1 MNAALMLA
9 KLNGCPADAIESLR
23 GPVRFGRG
31 ARLAGTRV
39 ILAVALLLG
48 AGAAEAQA
56 QAPEAAVAAA
66 APTAATTA
74 AAPAAAT
81 GAVPGRVR
89 IGLVLSGGGARG
101 AAHIGVLKILEQL
114 HVPIDAIAGTSMG
127 AVVGGLYA
135 SGMSATEIEQAMASV
150 DWQAAFR
157 DRPPRTQLAFR
168 RKEEDR
174 QYLVNLP
181 IGLRGKQLLI
191 PQGLVQG
198 QQLLE
203 NLRRLTLP
211 VARIADFDQLPTPF
225 RAVATNLETGEGVV
239 LRDGDLAT
247 ALRASMSVPGVFAPV
262 EYRNSILVDGGLAEN
277 LPIDIAR
284 AMGVDL
290 LIVADADYPL
300 QPRKNLD
307 SLPSITNQMIGILM
321 RRDSDRQLRTLKAND
336 VLISLQLGDFSSYDF
351 PDTPKIVGAGEVAAE
366 GVEARLRA
374 LALSDADYARYLG
387 ERVARRAGPPPIEFV
402 KVDADSP
409 YYRRAINDRFDRF
422 VGTTVDAGALK
433 RQVDALYGLGYM
445 ETLDYRVVQ
454 DPAGD
459 YGLDITARRNSWGPN
474 YLRFGVELQDDFQGN
489 TSFNASS
496 RLLFT
501 ELNALGAESVWD
513 LQVGTA
519 PRLYTEF
526 YQPLATNSP
535 YFVAPHVQIEAH
547 DVAQIEDG
555 RQVGNFRVRS
565 FDYGLDFG
573 RELGNWGE
581 MRVGALESQGSS
593 RVEVG
598 DFSAP
603 GSTFNVRDAFF
614 SFNYDQLDR
623 ANFPHSGQ
631 ALSAQLTLNNS
642 GSAGGGEG
650 TDQFTFD
657 WRGAHSWARNT
668 LVAWLSSGST
678 IGGSQT
684 NVPTYFPLGG
694 FLNLSG
700 VHAST
705 LAGPQYAIGR
715 LIYLRNV
722 GNGGQGILD
731 VPAYLGLS
739 FEDGNVWATR
749 QQISFGSTHQDFS
762 LFFGADTY
770 IGPAYLAV
778 GYDASGSTEFYLVL
792 GHSF

>member
-1 MNAALMLA
+1 M
-9 KLNGCPADAIESLR
+9 
-23 GPVRFGRG
+23 
-31 ARLAGTRV
+31 
-39 ILAVALLLG
+39 ALLCCFST
-48 AGAAEAQA
+48 AWADEP
-56 QAPEAAVAAA
+56 APAAAA
-66 APTAATTA
+66 AP
-74 AAPAAAT
+74 
-81 GAVPGRVR
+81 GRAR

-101 AAHIGVLKILEQL
+101 AAHIGVLKVLEQM
-114 HVPIDAIAGTSMG
+114 HVPIDAVAGTSMG

-150 DWQAAFR
+150 DWEAAFR
-157 DRPPRTQLAFR
+157 DRPPRTEIAFR

-181 IGLRGKQLLI
+181 IGLHGKQLLI
-191 PQGLVQG
+191 PKGLVQG

-203 NLRRLTLP
+203 ILRRLTLP
-211 VARIADFDQLPTPF
+211 VAEITDFDRLPTPF
-225 RAVATNLETGEGVV
+225 RAVATNLETGSGVV
-239 LRDGDLAT
+239 LRDGDLAMS
-247 ALRASMSVPGVFAPV
+247 LRASMSVPGVFAPV
-262 EYRNSILVDGGLAEN
+262 EYRDQVLVDGGLAEN

-284 AMGVDL
+284 TMGVDV
-290 LIVADADYPL
+290 LIVSDADYPL
-300 QPRKNLD
+300 QPREKLN
-307 SLPSITNQMIGILM
+307 SLTSITNQMIDILM
-321 RRDSDRQLRTLKAND
+321 RQNSDRQLRTLDAQD

-351 PDTPKIVGAGEVAAE
+351 ANTRKIVGAGEVAAA
-366 GVEARLRA
+366 GMAQRLQA
-374 LALSDADYARYLG
+374 LAVADSDYARYLAA
-387 ERVARRAGPPPIEFV
+387 RIARRQGLPRIQFV
-402 KVDADSP
+402 QVAPESSQ
-409 YYRRAINDRFDRF
+409 YRRAFNASFGRF
-422 VGTTVDAGALK
+422 VGTTLDPDAVK

-459 YGLDITARRNSWGPN
+459 YGLFLDGRRNSWGPE
-474 YLRFGVELQDDFQGN
+474 YLRFGMQLQDDFQGN

-501 ELNALGAESVWD
+501 ELNSLGAESVWN

-519 PRLYTEF
+519 PLLGTEF
-526 YQPLATNSP
+526 YQPLTSNGP

-547 DVAQIEDG
+547 DVAQVEDG

-573 RELGNWGE
+573 REFSNWGE
-581 MRVGALESQGSS
+581 MRIGALQSEGTT
-593 RVEVG
+593 RVDLG
-598 DFSAP
+598 DFSVP
-603 GSTFNVRDAFF
+603 GTTFDIKEAFL
-614 SFNYDQLDR
+614 SLSYDQLDR
-623 ANFPHSGQ
+623 ANFPHAGQ
-631 ALSAQLTLNNS
+631 ALTAQLTFDGS
-642 GSAGGGEG
+642 GKVGTGEG

-668 LVAWLSSGST
+668 LVAWISSGST

-684 NVPTYFPLGG
+684 NVSTYFPLGG

-722 GNGGQGILD
+722 GNGGEGILD
-731 VPAYLGLS
+731 VPAYVGLS
-739 FEDGNVWATR
+739 IEDGNVWATR
-749 QQISFGSTHQDFS
+749 RQINFASTHQDAA

-770 IGPAYLAV
+770 IGPAYLAI